1 MNKGEIN
8 MTWKDIIRKGDAWEM
23 EQDYGKR
30 SDQIVED
37 FARNFKGGYFTIK
50 DPKTGE
56 YADIEYEEDYGYEV
70 LSNNLKEGSK
80 LHKLLMVDKGIPTDR
95 PNIRHSI
102 HPDNEEKFEELG
114 FVVE

>member
-1 MNKGEIN
+1 
-8 MTWKDIIRKGDAWEM
+8 MTWKNILKGDASDM
-23 EQDYGKR
+23 EEDYGKR

-37 FARNFKGGYFTIK
+37 FARNFDGGYFTIK

-80 LHKLLMVDKGIPTDR
+80 LHKLLMVDKGIKSG
-95 PNIRHSI
+95 PNTTFDKYTI
-102 HPDNEEKFEELG
+102 HPDNEDKIEELG

>member
-1 MNKGEIN
+1 

-37 FARNFKGGYFTIK
+37 FARNFDGGHFTIK
-50 DPKTGE
+50 DPKTKE

-80 LHKLLMVDKGIPTDR
+80 LHKLLMVDKGIKSG
-95 PNIRHSI
+95 PNTYSI
-102 HPDNEEKFEELG
+102 HPSNEDEIEELG